1 MVQRGSIVRIVCL
14 VLVVGMALWPA
25 IAAVSADALTR
36 KSASRIAATRVGV
49 DWRKLSQD
57 CSYGCQVTYLDQGNY
72 HRFNECFACN
82 CVKGAAENLDEYASA
97 QSQCETAK
105 RAQ

>member
-1 MVQRGSIVRIVCL
+1 MTQSRSISRAFCL
-14 VLVVGMALWPA
+14 ALTLIMALWPA
-25 IAAVSADALTR
+25 IAAVSVDALTR
-36 KSASRIAATRVGV
+36 KSASRMGGAQMRV

-72 HRFNECFACN
+72 HGFNECFTCS
-82 CVKGAAENLDEYASA
+82 CVTGAAETLDEYASA
-97 QSQCETAK
+97 RSQCEVAR